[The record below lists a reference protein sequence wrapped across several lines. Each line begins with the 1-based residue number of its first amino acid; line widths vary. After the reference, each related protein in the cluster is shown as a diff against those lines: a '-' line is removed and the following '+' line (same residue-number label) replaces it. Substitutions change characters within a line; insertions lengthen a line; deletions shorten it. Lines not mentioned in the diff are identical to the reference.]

1 MGVNVNT
8 TELKLEAANISWG
21 RGLCRSVQ
29 FVADVAGSLDGE
41 YWDLNTLDKDG
52 NEVAYYVW
60 LNNGTTS
67 VDPAPAGKTAI
78 EVSYTNGDSADT
90 IAAAFESAID
100 AMANKEVFVLSSASG
115 LVTYENVYV
124 GPVTTEVFTNAPAL
138 TFETLQLGFGG
149 SLGGTNDGIELTIET
164 QSTELKVNQ
173 KGELVL
179 GEIFQGQLAS
189 ITCSLAEMTKER
201 WETVIG
207 GVTGDIYTPAGG
219 TRLVGGGVSRLFQN
233 LFDLGGR
240 MTLNPIRLGASDRSE
255 DVIFWKS
262 APKPESVS
270 YSGTEQQGLSVTFTA
285 YNDNSKPDAIS
296 LWAQGDWTQDL

>member
-29 FVADVAGSLDGE
+29 FVDDVAGSLDSE
-41 YWDLNTLDKDG
+41 YFDLNTLDKDG
-52 NEVAYYVW
+52 NEVQYYAW
-60 LNNGTTS
+60 LDNGTTS
-67 VDPAPAGKTAI
+67 VDPAIAGKTGIAI
-78 EVSYTNGDSADT
+78 SYSNGDNAAT
-90 IAAAFESAID
+90 IATAFVAAID
-100 AMANKEVFVLSSASG
+100 GMSNKEVFILSEANG
-115 LVTYENVYV
+115 KVTYENVYV
-124 GPVTTEVFTNAPAL
+124 GPATAEDYSNAPAL
-138 TFETLQLGFGG
+138 TFETLQEGFGG
-149 SLGGTNDGIELTIET
+149 DLGGTNDGIELTVET

-189 ITCSLAEMTKER
+189 VACSLAEMTKER

-207 GVTGDIYTPAGG
+207 GVTGDVYTPAGG
-219 TRLVGGGVSRLFQN
+219 TRLVGGGTSRLFKN

-240 MTLNPIRLGASDRSE
+240 LVLNPIRLGASDRSE

-270 YSGTEQQGLSVTFTA
+270 YSGTEQQGMSVTFTA
-285 YNDNSKPDAIS
+285 YNDNSKPAEIS